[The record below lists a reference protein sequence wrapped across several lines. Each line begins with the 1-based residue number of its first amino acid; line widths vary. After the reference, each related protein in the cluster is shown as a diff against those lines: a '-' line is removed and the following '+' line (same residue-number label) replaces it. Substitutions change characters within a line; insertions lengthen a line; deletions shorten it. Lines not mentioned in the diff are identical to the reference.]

1 MRILSLQDLKDFSSE
16 KELKFFYKFFMSYKR
31 ILLKL
36 SGEVL
41 AGSRK
46 YGIDPLVA
54 NKIAKIIKK

>member
-1 MRILSLQDLKDFSSE
+1 
-16 KELKFFYKFFMSYKR
+16 MSYKR

-54 NKIAKIIKK
+54 NKIAKIIKQRVKFLNIKND